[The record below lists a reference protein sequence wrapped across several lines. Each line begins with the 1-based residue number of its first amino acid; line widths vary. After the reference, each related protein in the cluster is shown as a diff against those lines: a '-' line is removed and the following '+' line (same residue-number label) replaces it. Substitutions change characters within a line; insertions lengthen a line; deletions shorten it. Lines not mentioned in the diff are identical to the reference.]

1 MTVGFGHRY
10 SKTARP
16 EKGLAAVLQD
26 ADGAMLANQNF
37 DDIKAEVRGAADFAQ
52 PSLRRAS

>member
-16 EKGLAAVLQD
+16 EEGLAAVLQD
-26 ADGAMLANQNF
+26 ADGAIDANQNF
-37 DDIKAEVRGAADFAQ
+37 DDIEAPVGRTPDFPQPGLRG
-52 PSLRRAS
+52 PS